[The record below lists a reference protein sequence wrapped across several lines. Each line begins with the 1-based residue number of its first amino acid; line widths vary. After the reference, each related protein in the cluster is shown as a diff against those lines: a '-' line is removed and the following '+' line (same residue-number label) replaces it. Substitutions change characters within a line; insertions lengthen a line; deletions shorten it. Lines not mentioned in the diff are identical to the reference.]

1 LTRIGSYSRHSVV
14 REKPSVLTKY
24 PCSHSFQKEYPSFF
38 SSSLSLVLF
47 LTENSTDRAKLEF
60 RKKVREGKTLD
71 QYNAAIAEF
80 INREDSYEALVTLMD
95 MYATNTTPD
104 VETFNILVSTL
115 FSFHIKN
122 EV

>member
-1 LTRIGSYSRHSVV
+1 M
-14 REKPSVLTKY
+14 
-24 PCSHSFQKEYPSFF
+24 
-38 SSSLSLVLF
+38 
-47 LTENSTDRAKLEF
+47 
-60 RKKVREGKTLD
+60 REGKTLD